1 MPVSEQTREVIA
13 LLKAER
19 VISVISAPIRR
30 LGDARSLI
38 LLSQMVYWTTRDRTV
53 QDAGG
58 WFSKP
63 VQDWI
68 KETGLTRAYVASCM
82 KVLQERRIVKVWQR
96 MTKTAPWYKLDLGE
110 LYALSQ
116 GRPSEGDIPLAQ
128 FIADQAY
135 RDAVL
140 GRPLPYFTLLT
151 KVAGGDALLGLFLSR
166 CVYWQ
171 ELLEQRNRLNAR
183 KPTWGWSSNDWA
195 NDIGITRAQLR
206 NVLKQAA
213 ELKLIDVT
221 TADRPFPG
229 IWVNFDQLHKAII
242 MPSINVFS
250 VPKNK
255 EEPSGRKCRIPTADA
270 AFTATLTPS
279 INGPAA
285 SNAPI
290 VKSGQSV
297 GAENVQPSAEFS
309 QEQGEIRQE
318 QAGFEQSTR
327 ACGFDSVDYTTTTTS
342 TGISAWPSGVVVMGG
357 ETLNSAKWEALGH
370 LIYPPSLADRSVDIR
385 KTIAAALPHR
395 RQILLD
401 ELEGQ
406 IQRGIPRNPISYLRG
421 IVQKDND
428 AKGELVMEY
437 AHLAEKARVQARL
450 IEQQRAASIQ
460 AAKAEMESQP
470 PSPKEQDPDT
480 RLRRS
485 QELRALRQQLS
496 TKSTTTPSE
505 ENVA

>member
-1 MPVSEQTREVIA
+1 MPVTEQTREVIA

-19 VISVISAPIRR
+19 VISIISAPIRR
-30 LGDARSLI
+30 LGDTRSLI

-53 QDAGG
+53 LDAGG

-63 VQDWI
+63 TQDWI
-68 KETGLTRAYVASCM
+68 KETGLTRAYMASCM

-116 GRPSEGDIPLAQ
+116 GRPSEDEIPLAQ
-128 FIADQAY
+128 FIADQTY
-135 RDAVL
+135 RDSIL

-229 IWVNFDQLHKAII
+229 IWVNFDQIYKAITVPDI
-242 MPSINVFS
+242 GFS
-250 VPKNK
+250 LLPKSENGR
-255 EEPSGRKCRIPTADA
+255 SGTKCGVLTVDA
-270 AFTATLTPS
+270 AFSATSTPLPPES
-279 INGPAA
+279 IHNV
-285 SNAPI
+285 API
-290 VKSGQSV
+290 AEFDSLG
-297 GAENVQPSAEFS
+297 GAENAQPSTEFN
-309 QEQGEIRQE
+309 QEQGEIQQG

-327 ACGFDSVDYTTTTTS
+327 ACGFDSVDYTTTTS
-342 TGISAWPSGVVVMGG
+342 TGVSTRPSGVVVVGG
-357 ETLNSAKWEALGH
+357 ENSESAEWVALDL
-370 LIYPPSLADRSVDIR
+370 LIYPPSLATDLGIR

-437 AHLAEKARVQARL
+437 AHLAEKARVQARQM
-450 IEQQRAASIQ
+450 EQQRAASIQ
-460 AAKAEMESQP
+460 AAKAEMRSQP

-485 QELRALRQQLS
+485 QELRAIRRQLS
-496 TKSTTTPSE
+496 TKPATTPSE

>member
-1 MPVSEQTREVIA
+1 MPISEQTREVIA

-19 VISVISAPIRR
+19 VISIISAPIRR
-30 LGDARSLI
+30 LGDTRSLI

-53 QDAGG
+53 LDAGG

-63 VQDWI
+63 IQDWI

-116 GRPSEGDIPLAQ
+116 GRPSEDEIPLAQ

-135 RDAVL
+135 RDAIL

-206 NVLKQAA
+206 NALKQAA

-229 IWVNFDQLHKAII
+229 IWVNFEQLHKAILVPHI
-242 MPSINVFS
+242 EPPSIS
-250 VPKNK
+250 VNG
-255 EEPSGRKCRIPTADA
+255 ECEAGGKCGVRPMDA

-285 SNAPI
+285 SNVPI
-290 VKSGQSV
+290 VKSGPSV
-297 GAENVQPSAEFS
+297 GAENVQSSAEFN

-357 ETLNSAKWEALGH
+357 ETLNSAEWEALGH

-460 AAKAEMESQP
+460 AAKAEMGSHP

-496 TKSTTTPSE
+496 TKSITTPSE